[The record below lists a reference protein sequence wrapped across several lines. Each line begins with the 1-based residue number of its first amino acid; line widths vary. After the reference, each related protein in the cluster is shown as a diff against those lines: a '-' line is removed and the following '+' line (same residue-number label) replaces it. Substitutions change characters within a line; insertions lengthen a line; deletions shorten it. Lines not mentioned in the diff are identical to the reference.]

1 MQVIADRAEA
11 PNAIRSDPGA
21 LFVSLELSRSTWL
34 ITSLSPGGGEKMSK
48 HNVPAGDICAL
59 LARFSDLQRKAF
71 ARTGKSFPIIV
82 IQEAGLDGFWIHRVL
97 QKEGIE
103 SHVVDP
109 ASVATSR
116 RRRRAKTD
124 RIDGEALVRTL
135 LAYKRGEPR
144 VCAMVKA
151 PTPEEEDRRRL
162 CRERKVL
169 TNERV
174 LHVNRIKGLLFS
186 QGVSGYEPLRRDRRQ
201 RLDELRTGDGRP
213 LPPHLKTQ
221 ISRELDRL
229 ELLIEQIKAVETE
242 RDALL
247 EPAVKTEGAPAPQ
260 AMLLAIKGIG
270 PEFAAV
276 LWSEGLFRHFDN
288 RRQVAAYA
296 GLAPTPWQSGS
307 IDREQGVSKA
317 GNPRLRTALIQI
329 AWLWL
334 RHQPQSALARW
345 FQERV
350 RRNGGRL
357 KKMTI
362 VALARKLLVA
372 LWKYVSAG
380 VVIEG
385 AVMKAVWR

>member
-1 MQVIADRAEA
+1 MQVIADR
-11 PNAIRSDPGA
+11 PKTPSAIRSDLGA
-21 LFVSLELSRSTWL
+21 IFISLELSRSTWL

-48 HNVPAGDICAL
+48 HSVPAGDICML
-59 LARFSDLQRKAF
+59 LARFSELRRKTF
-71 ARTGKSFPIIV
+71 ARTGKSLPIIV
-82 IQEAGLDGFWIHRVL
+82 IQEAGLDGFWVHRLL
-97 QKEGIE
+97 QNDGIE

-109 ASVATSR
+109 ASIATSR

-124 RIDGEALVRTL
+124 RIDGEALLRTL

-213 LPPHLKTQ
+213 LPKHLKGQ

-242 RDALL
+242 RNALL
-247 EPAVKTEGAPAPQ
+247 AAQRVAAPAPT
-260 AMLLAIKGIG
+260 AMLLDIKGIG

-288 RRQVAAYA
+288 RRQVASYA

-307 IDREQGVSKA
+307 VAREQGVSKA
-317 GNPRLRTALIQI
+317 GNPRLRTTLIQL

-334 RHQPQSALARW
+334 RHQPQSALALW
-345 FQERV
+345 FEERV

-357 KKMTI
+357 KKTTI

-372 LWKYVSAG
+372 LWKYVTAG

-385 AVMKAVWR
+385 AVMKTVGR

>member
-1 MQVIADRAEA
+1 MQVIADR
-11 PNAIRSDPGA
+11 PKTPSTIRSDLGA
-21 LFVSLELSRSTWL
+21 IFISLELSRSTWL

-48 HNVPAGDICAL
+48 HSVPAGDICML
-59 LARFSDLQRKAF
+59 LARFSELRRKAF
-71 ARTGKSFPIIV
+71 ARTGKSLPIIV
-82 IQEAGLDGFWIHRVL
+82 IQEAGLDGFWVHRVL
-97 QKEGIE
+97 QMDGIE

-109 ASVATSR
+109 ASIATSR

-124 RIDGEALVRTL
+124 RIDGEALLRTL

-213 LPPHLKTQ
+213 LPKHLKAQ
-221 ISRELDRL
+221 IGRELDRL

-242 RDALL
+242 RNALL
-247 EPAVKTEGAPAPQ
+247 AAQRVAAPAPA
-260 AMLLAIKGIG
+260 AMLLDIKGIG

-288 RRQVAAYA
+288 RRQVASYA

-307 IDREQGVSKA
+307 VAREQGVSKA
-317 GNPRLRTALIQI
+317 GNPRLRTTLIQL

-334 RHQPQSALARW
+334 RHQPQSALALW
-345 FQERV
+345 FEERV

-357 KKMTI
+357 KKTTI

-372 LWKYVSAG
+372 LWKYVTAG

-385 AVMKAVWR
+385 AVMKTVGR

>member
-1 MQVIADRAEA
+1 MQIIADRPEA
-11 PNAIRSDPGA
+11 LSAIRCDLGA
-21 LFVSLELSRSTWL
+21 IFISLELSRSTWL

-48 HNVPAGDICAL
+48 HSVPAGDICVL
-59 LARFSDLQRKAF
+59 LARFSEFKQKAF

-97 QKEGIE
+97 QNEGIE

-109 ASVATSR
+109 ASIATSR

-124 RIDGEALVRTL
+124 RIDGEALLRTL

-151 PTPEEEDRRRL
+151 PAPEEEDRRRL

-169 TNERV
+169 IAERV
-174 LHVNRIKGLLFS
+174 KHVNRIKGLLFT
-186 QGVSGYEPLRRDRRQ
+186 QGVSDYEPLRRDRRR
-201 RLDELRTGDGRP
+201 RLEELRTGDGRP
-213 LPPHLKTQ
+213 LPSHLKTQ
-221 ISRELDRL
+221 ISREFDRL
-229 ELLIEQIKAVETE
+229 ELLLQQIKAVETE

-247 EPAVKTEGAPAPQ
+247 AVQRVTARAPA
-260 AMLLAIKGIG
+260 AMLLDIKGIG
-270 PEFAAV
+270 PEFAAT

-288 RRQVAAYA
+288 RRQVASYA

-307 IDREQGVSKA
+307 VDREQGVSKA
-317 GNPRLRTALIQI
+317 GNPRLRSTLIQL

-334 RHQPQSALARW
+334 RHQPQSVPALW
-345 FQERV
+345 FEERV
-350 RRNGGRL
+350 RRNGGHF
-357 KKMTI
+357 KKTTI

-372 LWKYVSAG
+372 LWKYVTAG

-385 AVMKAVWR
+385 AMMKAAR